1 MASMRLRVV
10 TPEQVVFDG
19 TARSLVAPAWDG
31 WVGILP
37 GHAPFLTLMGQG
49 PLTVEPASGSRR
61 EFAIAGGVMKV
72 ESNEVTILAD
82 RVGRVSVMV
91 SAKGELRGLGGTRDS
106 FSAWSLNRGAPG
118 R

>member
-1 MASMRLRVV
+1 MAKPMEREFSDTVQLTAERRVTVEKLMRLRVV

-37 GHAPFLTLMGQG
+37 GHAPFLTLMGEG

-72 ESNEVTILAD
+72 ESNEVTVLAD
-82 RVGRVSVMV
+82 RVESG
-91 SAKGELRGLGGTRDS
+91 
-106 FSAWSLNRGAPG
+106 
-118 R
+118 